1 VVVEELTVE
10 NLNNIVVVVEKMN
23 LNKTMEYSGIEKMN
37 EMMEYFVVDNLNEL
51 EAAFVVVDVDLNG
64 MVAVQNDADE
74 KMEEAFVVA
83 ADLNMIVMDVV
94 VHDKIVLEVLKMMDV
109 KIVVDQVL
117 H

>member
-1 VVVEELTVE
+1 
-10 NLNNIVVVVEKMN
+10 VVVEKMN
-23 LNKTMEYSGIEKMN
+23 LNETMEYSGIEKMY
-37 EMMEYFVVDNLNEL
+37 EMVEYFVVDNLNEL
-51 EAAFVVVDVDLNG
+51 EVAFVVADVDLTV
-64 MVAVQNDADE
+64 MVDVQNDADE

-117 H
+117 HYVNVVVEA